1 MEEKMSIIVDTI
13 HGKVPLDVT
22 NPNFTWRELIL
33 PPIKAIVVQQ
43 GHHAA
48 EIGEYTQYNFMVE
61 VIQQTAS
68 MGGVGG
74 LPEVSRFWVMGNIE
88 KRVDLYIFHL
98 YKGVITRF
106 ERSTEPWGAE
116 LDGASTTGWKL
127 GATKMENGI
136 LA

>member
-1 MEEKMSIIVDTI
+1 MSIIVDTI

-43 GHHAA
+43 EHHAA

-61 VIQQTAS
+61 VIQQTVG
-68 MGGVGG
+68 MGSAGSGST
-74 LPEVSRFWVMGNIE
+74 EVSRFWVMGNID

-98 YKGVITRF
+98 YKGMITRF
-106 ERSTEPWGAE
+106 ERSTAPWGAE
-116 LDGASTTGWKL
+116 LDGASTTGWKI
-127 GATKMENGI
+127 GVTKQDSGI